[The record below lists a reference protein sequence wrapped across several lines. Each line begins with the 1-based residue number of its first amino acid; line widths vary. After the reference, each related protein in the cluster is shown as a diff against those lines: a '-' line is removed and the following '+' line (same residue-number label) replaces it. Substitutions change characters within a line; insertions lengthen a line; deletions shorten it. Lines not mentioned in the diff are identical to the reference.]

1 MNLTLQRV
9 QIRSFLEQDGP
20 ALQEILG
27 DPVAMEYMEPAY
39 SPEKT
44 EAFLRSFCIA
54 RRGALACV
62 HRESGLLLGYL
73 LFNPVEDGVCEIGW
87 VFRRDHWRQGYAY
100 EACSGLLDY
109 AFSHLRIHK
118 VFAETIDPVKAT
130 GLMEKLGMHREGVQR
145 GHTRDSKG
153 CWADLY
159 LYGLLREDWLEQ
171 HHRSPCNLF

>member
-1 MNLTLQRV
+1 MDLTLTRV
-9 QIRSFLEQDGP
+9 RIRSFLESDGP

-27 DPVAMEYMEPAY
+27 DPVAMEYLEPAY

-54 RRGALACV
+54 RHGALACV

-73 LFNPVEDGVCEIGW
+73 LFNPLEDGVYEMGW

-109 AFSHLRIHK
+109 AFSHLQIHK
-118 VFAETIDPVKAT
+118 VFAETIDPIKAV
-130 GLMEKLGMHREGVQR
+130 GLMEKLGMQREGIQR
-145 GHTRDSKG
+145 SHTQDSMG
-153 CWADLY
+153 SWVDLY
-159 LYGLLREDWLEQ
+159 LYGLLQEDWMENRCQ
-171 HHRSPCNLF
+171 GER